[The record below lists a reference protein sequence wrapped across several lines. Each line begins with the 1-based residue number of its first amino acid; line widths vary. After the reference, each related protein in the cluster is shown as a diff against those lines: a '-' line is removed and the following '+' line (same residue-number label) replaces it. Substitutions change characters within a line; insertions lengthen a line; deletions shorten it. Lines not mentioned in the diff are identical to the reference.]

1 MLYVCS
7 CVVRLVWP
15 FFVSGFVACYGAA
28 HVAIQVRRTNSRINP
43 PRAYLHMCRYGGGP
57 HFFASF
63 HSTKATH
70 MAPCSIG
77 NPPPRQKRPS
87 TFRGNWIWDWYDRK
101 RLILVPRPLKTLRWR
116 GSPFLY
122 AGCAPCRPSC
132 GGCGGAPAQAPH
144 RLHGGECAWHLMRA
158 APQTARIKQLICL
171 KRQIVIVRR

>member
-28 HVAIQVRRTNSRINP
+28 HVAIQVRRTNSRIKP

-77 NPPPRQKRPS
+77 NPPPETKAPFDFSWELDLGLVRSQTR
-87 TFRGNWIWDWYDRK
+87 RNG
-101 RLILVPRPLKTLRWR
+101 LILVFRPLKTLRWR
-116 GSPFLY
+116 RGLY
-122 AGCAPCRPSC
+122 LEAACAPHRAGC
-132 GGCGGAPAQAPH
+132 GGCGSVPARAPH
-144 RLHGGECAWHLMRA
+144 GLHGEANALG
-158 APQTARIKQLICL
+158 I
-171 KRQIVIVRR
+171 